1 MKRLSQCLCVAA
13 LAVFSAPVS
22 AQDGV
27 AAPDGSQ
34 TVTLTLLHEKD
45 KPTWTDIEIA
55 RGAPLL
61 RVMVNGQIV
70 CGLIDTGSSHTAV
83 DNDFAKTQGLKVFA
97 NNRLAKATSGTIQ
110 TFRVAGVPVE
120 LPGQFRFQADLIGI
134 ELPDYDCPGGGKLT
148 FVLGLDILKFLTMGI
163 DAPRKKVIFL
173 RSGSINLRGDNWARF
188 DWIEGQVVGKISG
201 QPARLRIDT
210 GSSSLLLV
218 PANRFDTFFAGTTL
232 ETLDASTDA
241 AGRKESNVGIRNV
254 PVSLGDLTISS
265 EAKRVAADDRPHDA
279 NLGFPFFI
287 WTFTIFDS
295 GQNLIAM
302 RLPELKK

>member
-1 MKRLSQCLCVAA
+1 MKRLFQYLCVAA
-13 LAVFSAPVS
+13 LAVFLAPVS

-27 AAPDGSQ
+27 DAPDGSQ

-55 RGAPLL
+55 RGAPLM
-61 RVMVNGQIV
+61 RVLVNGQSV
-70 CGLIDTGSSHTAV
+70 CGLIDTGADRTVV
-83 DNDFAKTQGLKVFA
+83 DNDFAETQGLTVFA
-97 NNRLAKATSGTIQ
+97 SDRLAKATSGTIQ

-120 LPGQFRFQADLIGI
+120 VPGQFRFQAELIGI
-134 ELPDYDCPGGGKLT
+134 DVPDYDCPGGGKLT
-148 FVLGLDILKFLTMGI
+148 FVLGLDILKFLAMGI

-188 DWIEGQVVGKISG
+188 DWTDGQVAGKISG
-201 QPARLRIDT
+201 KPAHLRIDT

-218 PANRFDTFFAGTTL
+218 PANRFDTFFAGTKL

-241 AGRKESNVGIRNV
+241 AGRKENNVGIRNV
-254 PVSLGDLTISS
+254 PVSLGDLTVSS
-265 EAKRVAADDRPHDA
+265 EAKRVAADNRPHDA

-287 WTFTIFDS
+287 WTFTVFDS

-302 RLPELKK
+302 RLPEVPN